1 MEIQGI
7 KVYGIREQHPLP
19 LFIMITSVQNPKI
32 KFVRELQNQPG
43 ARRAAQAFVVEGVRL
58 VEEALATG
66 WKAQLVLY
74 TADLGA
80 RGQKLVE
87 GFNGCGAPVEQVSPQ
102 VFQSASDTQTP
113 QGILAVLP
121 IQSLPAPA
129 RLDFLLIPDSVRDP
143 GNLGAMLRSACAA
156 GVQAVYIPPLTTD
169 PYAPKVVRAAMGAHF
184 RLPISSL
191 DWPEIR
197 RSIREANLRVYLA
210 AAGEGIPY
218 TQANF
223 HAPLALVVGGE
234 AEGAS
239 PAASEL
245 ADARVHIP
253 MPGGAESLNAAVAA
267 GILLFEV
274 VRQRE

>member
-1 MEIQGI
+1 MG
-7 KVYGIREQHPLP
+7 L
-19 LFIMITSVQNPKI
+19 IMITSVQNPKI
-32 KFVRELQNQPG
+32 KFVRDLQNQPK
-43 ARRAAQAFVVEGVRL
+43 ARHAAQAFVVEGVRL
-58 VEEALATG
+58 VEEALATD

-74 TADLGA
+74 TADLGE

-87 GFNGCGAPVEQVSPQ
+87 SFAGCGVAVEQVSPQ

-121 IQSLPAPA
+121 IQSLPPPD

-143 GNLGAMLRSACAA
+143 GNLGAMLRSAGAA
-156 GVQAVYIPPLTTD
+156 GVQAVYVPPLTAD

-191 DWPEIR
+191 DWPEIH
-197 RSIREANLRVYLA
+197 RSIQEADLRVYLA

-218 TQANF
+218 TQADF
-223 HAPLALVVGGE
+223 SSPLALVVGGE

-245 ADARVHIP
+245 ADARVQIP
-253 MPGGAESLNAAVAA
+253 MPGCAESLNAAVAA

-274 VRQRE
+274 VRQRKE

>member
-1 MEIQGI
+1 
-7 KVYGIREQHPLP
+7 
-19 LFIMITSVQNPKI
+19 MITSVQNAKI
-32 KFVRELQNQPG
+32 KLVRELQNQSK
-43 ARRAAQAFVVEGVRL
+43 ARQDAHAFVVEGVRL
-58 VEEALATG
+58 VEEALASG

-74 TADLGA
+74 TADLGE

-87 GFNGCGAPVEQVSPQ
+87 GFAGCGAPVEQVSPQ

-113 QGILAVLP
+113 QGVLAVLSM
-121 IQSLPAPA
+121 QSLPPPD

-143 GNLGAMLRSACAA
+143 GNLGAMLRSASAA
-156 GVQAVYIPPLTTD
+156 GVQAVYIPPLTAD

-191 DWPEIR
+191 DWPEIH
-197 RSIREANLRVYLA
+197 RSIQEADLRVYLA
-210 AAGEGIPY
+210 AAGEGIAY
-218 TQANF
+218 TLADF
-223 HAPLALVVGGE
+223 SSPLALVVGGE
-234 AEGAS
+234 AEGGS

-245 ADARVHIP
+245 ADARVQIP
-253 MPGGAESLNAAVAA
+253 MPGGIESLNAAVAA